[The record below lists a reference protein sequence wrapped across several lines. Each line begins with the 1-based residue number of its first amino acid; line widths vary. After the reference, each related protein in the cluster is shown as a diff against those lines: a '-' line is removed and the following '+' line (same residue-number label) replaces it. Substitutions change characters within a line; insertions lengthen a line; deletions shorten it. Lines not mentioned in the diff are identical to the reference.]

1 MRLKRKF
8 SQTRII
14 ALGYISIILIGT
26 LLLML
31 PFASQSGESAG
42 FVPALFTAVSSS
54 CVTGLI
60 VLDTATS
67 WTLFGQI
74 VIICL
79 IQTGGLGFMTIATMF
94 SMLLKKKMGLRAR
107 EVMVESIN
115 TEHIGGIM
123 NLTRKIIAG
132 TAIFEGIGALLLA
145 TRFIPRFGWG
155 KGIWYSVFHSISAFC
170 NAGFDLMGITEPYS
184 SLVSFADDAIVVL
197 TISMLI
203 IIGGIGF
210 LVWDDISK
218 KKTKFKYYQLHT
230 KIVLT
235 VTAILLVVPTILF
248 IVFESNLTNEGLP
261 VGHRL
266 FNAIFD
272 SATARTAGFN
282 STDTAALSPA
292 SKVLTVTAIL
302 LVAPTILFFVFERD
316 FTNNGLSFG
325 QSLLNSVFDSVTART
340 AGMNT
345 TDTAALSPASKIL
358 TVFLMFI
365 GGSPGSTAGGI
376 KTTTLAV
383 IAMSTFNG
391 ITRRQSKGI
400 FGRRLEKDAIHK
412 ASSVVFTNLSLAIF
426 GIIAIL
432 AIQPN
437 LDIGDVI
444 FECTSAIGTVGMTT
458 GITRDLATASR
469 LIVVFLMFC
478 GRVGSVSFAL
488 ALMEKKAAPPVK
500 NPREKIT
507 IG

>member
-1 MRLKRKF
+1 MKLKRKF

-14 ALGYISIILIGT
+14 ALGFLTIIALGT
-26 LLLML
+26 ILLML
-31 PFASQSGESAG
+31 PFASQNGESAG

-54 CVTGLI
+54 CVTGLV

-67 WTLFGQI
+67 WSLFGQI

-79 IQTGGLGFMTIATMF
+79 IQVGGLGFMTIATMF
-94 SMLLKKKMGLRAR
+94 SMLLKRKMGLR
-107 EVMVESIN
+107 EKEIMVESIN
-115 TEHIGGIM
+115 TEHIGSIRNITG
-123 NLTRKIIAG
+123 KIIAG
-132 TAIFEGIGALLLA
+132 TAIFEGAGALLLA
-145 TRFIPRFGWG
+145 TRFIPEFGWA

-170 NAGFDLMGITEPYS
+170 NAGFDLMGIREPYS
-184 SLVSFADDAIVVL
+184 SFVDFSDDPVIIL
-197 TISMLI
+197 TLSLLI

-210 LVWDDISK
+210 LVWDDVSRK
-218 KKTKFKYYQLHT
+218 KLKFKRYQLHT

-235 VTAILLVVPTILF
+235 VTAILLVVPTVLF
-248 IVFESNLTNEGLP
+248 LVFERNFTNEGLTI
-261 VGHRL
+261 GHSL
-266 FNAIFD
+266 LNSAFD
-272 SATARTAGFN
+272 SVTARTAGFN
-282 STDTAALSPA
+282 STDTAS
-292 SKVLTVTAIL
+292 
-302 LVAPTILFFVFERD
+302 
-316 FTNNGLSFG
+316 
-325 QSLLNSVFDSVTART
+325 
-340 AGMNT
+340 
-345 TDTAALSPASKIL
+345 LSPASKIL

-412 ASSVVFTNLSLAIF
+412 ASSVVFTNMSLAIF
-426 GIIAIL
+426 GVIAIL
-432 AIQPN
+432 AIQPEI
-437 LDIGDVI
+437 DIGDII
-444 FECTSAIGTVGMTT
+444 FECASAIGTVGMTT
-458 GITRDLATASR
+458 GITRDLETASR
-469 LIVVFLMFC
+469 LIVAFLMFC

>member
-1 MRLKRKF
+1 MKLKRKF

-14 ALGYISIILIGT
+14 AFGFLSIIAIGT

-31 PFASQSGESAG
+31 PFASKSGESAG

-67 WTLFGQI
+67 WSLFGQI

-79 IQTGGLGFMTIATMF
+79 IQVGGLGFMTIATMF
-94 SMLLKKKMGLRAR
+94 SMLLKRKMGLR
-107 EVMVESIN
+107 EKEIMVESIN
-115 TEHIGGIM
+115 SEHIGAIRNITG
-123 NLTRKIIAG
+123 KIIAG
-132 TAIFEGIGALLLA
+132 TAIFEGVGALLLA
-145 TRFIPRFGWG
+145 TRFIPEFGWA

-170 NAGFDLMGITEPYS
+170 NAGFDLMGIKEPYS
-184 SLVSFADDAIVVL
+184 SFVTFADDWVVIL
-197 TISMLI
+197 TLSALI

-210 LVWDDISK
+210 LVWDDLSK
-218 KKTKFKYYQLHT
+218 KKLKFKRYQLHT

-248 IVFESNLTNEGLP
+248 FVFERNFTNEGLDF
-261 VGHRL
+261 GNSL
-266 FNAIFD
+266 LNSIFD

-282 STDTAALSPA
+282 STDTAS
-292 SKVLTVTAIL
+292 
-302 LVAPTILFFVFERD
+302 
-316 FTNNGLSFG
+316 
-325 QSLLNSVFDSVTART
+325 
-340 AGMNT
+340 
-345 TDTAALSPASKIL
+345 LSPASKIL

-412 ASSVVFTNLSLAIF
+412 ASSVVFTNMSLAIF

-432 AIQPN
+432 ALQPDM
-437 LDIGDVI
+437 DIGDVV
-444 FECTSAIGTVGMTT
+444 FECASAIGTVGMTT
-458 GITRDLATASR
+458 GITRDLETASR
-469 LIVVFLMFC
+469 LIVAFLMFC

>member
-1 MRLKRKF
+1 MKRKF

-14 ALGYISIILIGT
+14 ALGYISIIVIGT

-31 PFASQSGESAG
+31 PFSSQSGESVG

-79 IQTGGLGFMTIATMF
+79 IQIGGLGFMTIATMF
-94 SMLLKKKMGLRAR
+94 SMLLKRKMGLRER
-107 EVMVESIN
+107 EIMVESIN
-115 TEHIGGIM
+115 TEHIGSIR
-123 NLTRKIIAG
+123 NLTGKIIAG
-132 TAIFEGIGALLLA
+132 TAIFEGAGALLLA
-145 TRFIPRFGWG
+145 TRFIPEFGWA

-170 NAGFDLMGITEPYS
+170 NAGFDLMGITEPYA
-184 SLVSFADDAIVVL
+184 SLTGFSDDVVVNL
-197 TISMLI
+197 TVSMLI
-203 IIGGIGF
+203 IVGGIGF

-218 KKTKFKYYQLHT
+218 KKLKFRYYQLHT
-230 KIVLT
+230 KLVLS
-235 VTAILLVVPTILF
+235 VTALLLIIPIILF
-248 IVFESNLTNEGLP
+248 LIFERNFTNEGLP
-261 VGHRL
+261 
-266 FNAIFD
+266 
-272 SATARTAGFN
+272 
-282 STDTAALSPA
+282 
-292 SKVLTVTAIL
+292 
-302 LVAPTILFFVFERD
+302 
-316 FTNNGLSFG
+316 FG
-325 QSLLNSVFDSVTART
+325 QSLLNAMFDSVTART
-340 AGMNT
+340 AGFNT
-345 TDTAALSPASKIL
+345 TDTAALSPASKML

-383 IAMSTFNG
+383 IAISTFNG

-412 ASSVVFTNLSLAIF
+412 ASSVAFTNLSLAIL
-426 GIIAIL
+426 GVIAIL
-432 AIQPN
+432 AIQPDMN
-437 LDIGDVI
+437 IGDVV
-444 FECTSAIGTVGMTT
+444 FECASAIGTVGMTT

-469 LIVVFLMFC
+469 LIVAFLMFC

>member
-1 MRLKRKF
+1 MKLKRKF

-14 ALGYISIILIGT
+14 ALGFLSIIVIGT
-26 LLLML
+26 VLLMM
-31 PFASQSGESAG
+31 PFASKSGESAG

-67 WTLFGQI
+67 WSLFGQI

-79 IQTGGLGFMTIATMF
+79 IQVGGLGFMTIATMF
-94 SMLLKKKMGLRAR
+94 SMLLKRKMGLR
-107 EVMVESIN
+107 EKEIMVESIN
-115 TEHIGGIM
+115 TEHIGTIRKITG
-123 NLTRKIIAG
+123 KIIAG
-132 TAIFEGIGALLLA
+132 TAIFEGAGALLLA
-145 TRFIPRFGWG
+145 IRFIPEFGWS

-170 NAGFDLMGITEPYS
+170 NAGFDLMGIREPYS
-184 SLVSFADDAIVVL
+184 SFVSFADDWIVML
-197 TISMLI
+197 TLSALI

-210 LVWDDISK
+210 LVWDDISMK
-218 KKTKFKYYQLHT
+218 KLKFRRYQLHT

-235 VTAILLVVPTILF
+235 VTAILLVVPT
-248 IVFESNLTNEGLP
+248 V
-261 VGHRL
+261 
-266 FNAIFD
+266 
-272 SATARTAGFN
+272 
-282 STDTAALSPA
+282 
-292 SKVLTVTAIL
+292 
-302 LVAPTILFFVFERD
+302 LFFIFERN
-316 FTNNGLSFG
+316 FTNDGLSFG
-325 QSLLNSVFDSVTART
+325 NSLLNSIFDSVTART
-340 AGMNT
+340 AGMNS

-383 IAMSTFNG
+383 IAISTFNG

-412 ASSVVFTNLSLAIF
+412 ASSVVFTNMSLAIF

-432 AIQPN
+432 ALQPEF
-437 LDIGDVI
+437 DIGDVV
-444 FECTSAIGTVGMTT
+444 FECASAIGTVGMTT
-458 GITRDLATASR
+458 GITRDLETASR
-469 LIVVFLMFC
+469 LIIIFLMFC

>member
-1 MRLKRKF
+1 MKLKRKF

-14 ALGYISIILIGT
+14 AMGYISVIILGT

-42 FVPALFTAVSSS
+42 FVTALFTAVSSS
-54 CVTGLI
+54 CVTGL
-60 VLDTATS
+60 VVADTATS

-79 IQTGGLGFMTIATMF
+79 IQIGGLGFMTIATMF

-132 TAIFEGIGALLLA
+132 TAIFEGAGTLLLA
-145 TRFIPRFGWG
+145 TRFIPRFGWA

-170 NAGFDLMGITEPYS
+170 NAGFDLMGSNFGKYC
-184 SLVSFADDAIVVL
+184 SFVGFSDDWVVIL
-197 TISMLI
+197 TLSALI

-218 KKTKFKYYQLHT
+218 KKLKFKRYQLHT

-235 VTAILLVVPTILF
+235 VTAILLVIPT
-248 IVFESNLTNEGLP
+248 V
-261 VGHRL
+261 
-266 FNAIFD
+266 
-272 SATARTAGFN
+272 
-282 STDTAALSPA
+282 
-292 SKVLTVTAIL
+292 
-302 LVAPTILFFVFERD
+302 LFFVFERN
-316 FTNNGLSFG
+316 FTNEGLTFG
-325 QSLLNSVFDSVTART
+325 HSLLNSIFDSVTART
-340 AGMNT
+340 AGMNS
-345 TDTAALSPASKIL
+345 TDTSSLSPASKML

-383 IAMSTFNG
+383 IAISTFNG

-412 ASSVVFTNLSLAIF
+412 ASSVVFTNMSLAIF

-432 AIQPN
+432 AMQPA

-444 FECTSAIGTVGMTT
+444 FECASAIGTVGMTT

-469 LIVVFLMFC
+469 LIIAFLMFC

>member
-1 MRLKRKF
+1 MKLKRKF

-14 ALGYISIILIGT
+14 ALGFISIIALGT
-26 LLLML
+26 ILLML
-31 PFASQSGESAG
+31 PVASACGESAG
-42 FVPALFTAVSSS
+42 FVTALFTAVSSS
-54 CVTGLI
+54 CVTGL
-60 VLDTATS
+60 VVADTATS
-67 WTLFGQI
+67 WSLFGHI

-79 IQTGGLGFMTIATMF
+79 IQVGGLGFMTIATLF

-107 EVMVESIN
+107 EIMVENIN
-115 TEHIGGIM
+115 TEHIGGIAA
-123 NLTRKIIAG
+123 LTGKIAAG
-132 TAIFEGIGALLLA
+132 TVIFEGAGALLLA

-155 KGIWYSVFHSISAFC
+155 KGIWYAVFHSVSAFC
-170 NAGFDLMGITEPYS
+170 NAGFDLMGINEPYS
-184 SLVSFADDAIVVL
+184 SFVDFSHDWVVIL
-197 TISMLI
+197 TLSALI

-210 LVWDDISK
+210 LVWDDISIK
-218 KKTKFKYYQLHT
+218 RLKIKRYQLHT

-235 VTAILLVVPTILF
+235 VTAILLVIPAILF
-248 IVFESNLTNEGLP
+248 FIFERNFTNEGLSF
-261 VGHRL
+261 GHSL
-266 FNAIFD
+266 LNSIFD
-272 SATARTAGFN
+272 SVTARTAGFN
-282 STDTAALSPA
+282 STDTA
-292 SKVLTVTAIL
+292 
-302 LVAPTILFFVFERD
+302 
-316 FTNNGLSFG
+316 
-325 QSLLNSVFDSVTART
+325 SLA
-340 AGMNT
+340 
-345 TDTAALSPASKIL
+345 PASKIL

-391 ITRRQSKGI
+391 ITHRQSKGI

-412 ASSVVFTNLSLAIF
+412 ASSVVFTNMSFAIL
-426 GIIAIL
+426 GIIVIL

-437 LDIGDVI
+437 LNIGDVL
-444 FECTSAIGTVGMTT
+444 FECASAIGTVGMTT

-469 LIVVFLMFC
+469 LVIAFLMFC

>member
-1 MRLKRKF
+1 MKRKF
-8 SQTRII
+8 SQTRLI
-14 ALGYISIILIGT
+14 ALGYISIIIIGT

-31 PFASQSGESAG
+31 PISSQSGESAG

-54 CVTGLI
+54 CVTGLV

-67 WTLFGQI
+67 WSFFGQA
-74 VIICL
+74 VIITL
-79 IQTGGLGFMTIATMF
+79 IQIGGLGFMTIATMF
-94 SMLLKKKMGLRAR
+94 SMLLKRKMGLRER
-107 EVMVESIN
+107 EIMVESIN
-115 TEHIGGIM
+115 TEHIGGITK
-123 NLTRKIIAG
+123 LTKKIIIG
-132 TAIFEGIGALLLA
+132 TAIFEGAGAALLA
-145 TRFIPRFGWG
+145 TKFIPEFGAA

-170 NAGFDLMGITEPYS
+170 NAGFDLMGIKEPYS
-184 SLVSFADDAIVVL
+184 SLVGYSDDAVVIL

-203 IIGGIGF
+203 IVGGIGF

-218 KKTKFKYYQLHT
+218 KKLKFRRYQLHT

-235 VTAILLVVPTILF
+235 VTAILLVVPCVLF
-248 IVFESNLTNEGLP
+248 LIFERNFTNEGL
-261 VGHRL
+261 
-266 FNAIFD
+266 
-272 SATARTAGFN
+272 GFG
-282 STDTAALSPA
+282 
-292 SKVLTVTAIL
+292 
-302 LVAPTILFFVFERD
+302 E
-316 FTNNGLSFG
+316 
-325 QSLLNSVFDSVTART
+325 SLLNAIFDSVTART
-340 AGMNT
+340 AGMNS
-345 TDTAALSPASKIL
+345 TDTAALAPASKIL
-358 TVFLMFI
+358 TVILMFI

-383 IAMSTFNG
+383 IAISTFNG

-412 ASSVVFTNLSLAIF
+412 ASSVVFTNMSLAIF

-432 AIQPN
+432 AIQPD
-437 LDIGDVI
+437 LSIPDVI

-469 LIVVFLMFC
+469 LIIAFLMFC

>member
-1 MRLKRKF
+1 MVSYYICILLRLDMKRKF

-14 ALGYISIILIGT
+14 ALGYISIIVIGT
-26 LLLML
+26 ILLML
-31 PFASQSGESAG
+31 PFASASGESVG

-54 CVTGLI
+54 CVTGLV

-67 WTLFGQI
+67 WTLFGQA
-74 VIICL
+74 VIITL
-79 IQTGGLGFMTIATMF
+79 IQIGGLGFMTIATMF
-94 SMLLKKKMGLRAR
+94 SLLLKRKMGLRER
-107 EVMVESIN
+107 EIMVESIN
-115 TEHIGGIM
+115 TEHIGGITK
-123 NLTRKIIAG
+123 LTKKIIAG
-132 TAIFEGIGALLLA
+132 TAIFEGAGALLLA
-145 TRFIPRFGWG
+145 TRFVPEFGVA

-170 NAGFDLMGITEPYS
+170 NAGFDLMGIKEPYS
-184 SLVSFADDAIVVL
+184 SLVGFSDDAVVIL
-197 TISMLI
+197 TASMLVI
-203 IIGGIGF
+203 TGGIGF

-218 KKTKFKYYQLHT
+218 KKLKFRRYQLHT

-235 VTAILLVVPTILF
+235 VTAVLLVVPC
-248 IVFESNLTNEGLP
+248 
-261 VGHRL
+261 
-266 FNAIFD
+266 
-272 SATARTAGFN
+272 
-282 STDTAALSPA
+282 
-292 SKVLTVTAIL
+292 
-302 LVAPTILFFVFERD
+302 ILFFIFERN
-316 FTNNGLSFG
+316 FTNSGLGFG
-325 QSLLNSVFDSVTART
+325 ESLLNSVFDSVTART
-340 AGMNT
+340 AGFNS
-345 TDTAALSPASKIL
+345 TDTAALAPASKIL

-383 IAMSTFNG
+383 IAISTFNG

-412 ASSVVFTNLSLAIF
+412 ASSVVFTNMSLAIF

-432 AIQPN
+432 AIQP
-437 LDIGDVI
+437 DFAISDVI
-444 FECTSAIGTVGMTT
+444 FECVSAIGTVGMTT

-469 LIVVFLMFC
+469 LIIAFLMFC

>member
-1 MRLKRKF
+1 MKLKRKF

-14 ALGYISIILIGT
+14 ALGFLTIIAIGT

-31 PFASQSGESAG
+31 PFASRSGESAG

-67 WTLFGQI
+67 WSLFGQV

-79 IQTGGLGFMTIATMF
+79 IQIGGLGFMTIATMF
-94 SMLLKKKMGLRAR
+94 SMLLKRKMGLR
-107 EVMVESIN
+107 EKEIMVESIN
-115 TEHIGGIM
+115 TEHIGTIRNITG
-123 NLTRKIIAG
+123 KIIAG
-132 TAIFEGIGALLLA
+132 TAIFEGAGSLLLA
-145 TRFIPRFGWG
+145 TRFIPEFGWA

-170 NAGFDLMGITEPYS
+170 NAGFDLMGVREPYS
-184 SLVSFADDAIVVL
+184 SFVSFADDWVIILTLSALIV
-197 TISMLI
+197 
-203 IIGGIGF
+203 IGGIGF
-210 LVWDDISK
+210 LVWDDISVK
-218 KKTKFKYYQLHT
+218 KLKFKRYQLHT

-235 VTAILLVVPTILF
+235 VTAILLILPTVLF
-248 IVFESNLTNEGLP
+248 FIFERNFTNEGLSL
-261 VGHRL
+261 GNSL
-266 FNAIFD
+266 LNSIFD

-282 STDTAALSPA
+282 STDTAS
-292 SKVLTVTAIL
+292 
-302 LVAPTILFFVFERD
+302 
-316 FTNNGLSFG
+316 
-325 QSLLNSVFDSVTART
+325 
-340 AGMNT
+340 
-345 TDTAALSPASKIL
+345 LSPASKIL

-412 ASSVVFTNLSLAIF
+412 ASSVVFTNMSLAIF

-432 AIQPN
+432 AIQPEM
-437 LDIGDVI
+437 DIGDVV
-444 FECTSAIGTVGMTT
+444 FECASAIGTVGMTT
-458 GITRDLATASR
+458 GITRDLVTASR
-469 LIVVFLMFC
+469 LIVAFLMFC

>member
-1 MRLKRKF
+1 MKRKF
-8 SQTRII
+8 SQIRII
-14 ALGYISIILIGT
+14 ALGYISIIVIGT

-31 PFASQSGESAG
+31 PFASQSGESSG

-54 CVTGLI
+54 CVTGLV

-67 WTLFGQI
+67 WSLFGQI
-74 VIICL
+74 VIITL
-79 IQTGGLGFMTIATMF
+79 IQIGGLGFMTIATMF
-94 SMLLKKKMGLRAR
+94 SMLLKRKMGLRER
-107 EVMVESIN
+107 EIMVESIN
-115 TEHIGGIM
+115 TEHIGGIK
-123 NLTRKIIAG
+123 NLTGKIALG

-145 TRFIPRFGWG
+145 TRFIPRFGIG
-155 KGIWYSVFHSISAFC
+155 KGIWYSVFHSVSAFC
-170 NAGFDLMGITEPYS
+170 NAGFDLMGITEPYA
-184 SLVSFADDAIVVL
+184 SLTGLSGDAIVIL
-197 TISMLI
+197 TLSALV

-218 KKTKFKYYQLHT
+218 RKLKFKYYQLHT

-235 VTAILLVVPTILF
+235 VTAILLVVPTVLF
-248 IVFESNLTNEGLP
+248 FVFEREFTNEGLGF
-261 VGHRL
+261 GHGL
-266 FNAIFD
+266 LNAIFD
-272 SATARTAGFN
+272 SVTARTAGFN
-282 STDTAALSPA
+282 STDTAS
-292 SKVLTVTAIL
+292 
-302 LVAPTILFFVFERD
+302 
-316 FTNNGLSFG
+316 
-325 QSLLNSVFDSVTART
+325 
-340 AGMNT
+340 
-345 TDTAALSPASKIL
+345 LSPASKIL

-383 IAMSTFNG
+383 IAISTFNG

-412 ASSVVFTNLSLAIF
+412 ASSVVFTNMSLAIA
-426 GIIAIL
+426 GIITIL
-432 AIQPN
+432 AIQP
-437 LDIGDVI
+437 DFEISDVI
-444 FECTSAIGTVGMTT
+444 FECVSAIGTVGMTT

-469 LIVVFLMFC
+469 LIIAFLMFC

>member
-1 MRLKRKF
+1 MKRKF
-8 SQTRII
+8 SQIRII
-14 ALGYISIILIGT
+14 ALGYITIIVIGT

-54 CVTGLI
+54 CVTGLV

-67 WTLFGQI
+67 WSLFGQI
-74 VIICL
+74 VIITL
-79 IQTGGLGFMTIATMF
+79 IQIGGLGFMTIATMF
-94 SMLLKKKMGLRAR
+94 SMLLKRKMGLRER
-107 EVMVESIN
+107 EIMVESIN
-115 TEHIGGIM
+115 TEHIGGIK
-123 NLTRKIIAG
+123 NLTGKIALG

-145 TRFIPRFGWG
+145 TRFIPRFGIS

-170 NAGFDLMGITEPYS
+170 NAGFDLMGTTEPYA
-184 SLVSFADDAIVVL
+184 SLTGFSDDAVTIL
-197 TISMLI
+197 TITALVV
-203 IIGGIGF
+203 IGGIGF

-218 KKTKFKYYQLHT
+218 RKLKFKYYQLHT

-235 VTAILLVVPTILF
+235 VTAILLVIPTVLF
-248 IVFESNLTNEGLP
+248 FVFERDFTNEGLGF
-261 VGHRL
+261 GHGL
-266 FNAIFD
+266 LNAIFD
-272 SATARTAGFN
+272 SVTARTAGFN
-282 STDTAALSPA
+282 STDTAS
-292 SKVLTVTAIL
+292 
-302 LVAPTILFFVFERD
+302 
-316 FTNNGLSFG
+316 
-325 QSLLNSVFDSVTART
+325 
-340 AGMNT
+340 
-345 TDTAALSPASKIL
+345 LSPASKIL

-383 IAMSTFNG
+383 IAISTFNG

-412 ASSVVFTNLSLAIF
+412 ASSVVFTNMSLAIA

-432 AIQPN
+432 AIQP
-437 LDIGDVI
+437 DFEISDVI
-444 FECTSAIGTVGMTT
+444 FECVSAIGTVGMTT

-469 LIVVFLMFC
+469 LIIAFLMFC

>member
-1 MRLKRKF
+1 MKRKF
-8 SQTRII
+8 SQTRLI
-14 ALGYISIILIGT
+14 ALGYISIIVLGT

-31 PFASQSGESAG
+31 PFASKSGESAG
-42 FVPALFTAVSSS
+42 FVTALFTAVSSS
-54 CVTGLI
+54 CVTGL
-60 VLDTATS
+60 VVADTATS
-67 WTLFGQI
+67 WSLFGQA

-79 IQTGGLGFMTIATMF
+79 IQVGGLGFMTIATMF

-115 TEHIGGIM
+115 TEHIGGIV
-123 NLTRKIIAG
+123 NLTKKIIAG
-132 TAIFEGIGALLLA
+132 TAIFEGAGTLLLA
-145 TRFIPRFGWG
+145 TRFIPRLGFA

-170 NAGFDLMGITEPYS
+170 NAGFDLMGSVDGPYS
-184 SLVSFADDAIVVL
+184 SLVGVADDPVIIL
-197 TISMLI
+197 TVSALV

-210 LVWDDISK
+210 LVWDDLSK
-218 KKTKFKYYQLHT
+218 KKLKFRRYQLHT

-235 VTAILLVVPTILF
+235 VTAILLVLPTLLF
-248 IVFESNLTNEGLP
+248 LIFE
-261 VGHRL
+261 
-266 FNAIFD
+266 
-272 SATARTAGFN
+272 
-282 STDTAALSPA
+282 
-292 SKVLTVTAIL
+292 K
-302 LVAPTILFFVFERD
+302 D
-316 FTNNGLSFG
+316 FTNSGLGFG
-325 QSLLNSVFDSVTART
+325 QSLLNSIFDSVTART
-340 AGMNT
+340 AGMNS

-391 ITRRQSKGI
+391 ITHRQSKGI

-412 ASSVVFTNLSLAIF
+412 ASSVAFTNLSLAII
-426 GIIAIL
+426 GIVALL
-432 AIQPN
+432 AIQPS
-437 LDIGDVI
+437 LGIGDVI

-469 LIVVFLMFC
+469 LIIAFLMFC